1 MSENSESILYK
12 PNTLYEKKAVY
23 WYKINIKLLYIFL
36 FIKNNNNTIIIEL
49 IIKDFKIFWYIIYI
63 KLTSFNYPNIYMCIY
78 NINNIIII
86 NQFKKF
92 QFQISIL
99 LVQML

>member
-49 IIKDFKIFWYIIYI
+49 IIKDFKIF
-63 KLTSFNYPNIYMCIY
+63 
-78 NINNIIII
+78 
-86 NQFKKF
+86 
-92 QFQISIL
+92 
-99 LVQML
+99 